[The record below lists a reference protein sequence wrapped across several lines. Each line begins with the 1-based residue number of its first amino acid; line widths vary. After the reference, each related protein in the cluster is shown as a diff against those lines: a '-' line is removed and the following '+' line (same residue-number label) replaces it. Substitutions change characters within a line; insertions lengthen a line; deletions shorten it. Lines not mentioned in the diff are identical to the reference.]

1 MSARDKKLLIV
12 LAGFV
17 ILALS
22 YFLVFTPQMD
32 KKEELEAEND
42 RLTQEYRALS
52 ALAANADEY
61 AAQTETMGQEMQ
73 EIYDKF
79 PSYLQI
85 EDEIM
90 NVVNLENLTKSTV
103 SELTIGDP
111 VAVDVTAS
119 GVEGEN
125 TSDSADTQEETTEE
139 TAETATDDT
148 TNTDDNKVS
157 SSVMY
162 YQLYDVTSVITFQS
176 DYNGMKTMISTLV
189 GDSKRKTISTL
200 NLTFDSETGMM
211 NGDMLFDSYYL
222 YGLDKPYEPPRIPAI
237 PHGTNNLFGT
247 TN

>member
-12 LAGFV
+12 LAGVV

-22 YFLVFTPQMD
+22 YFFVFTPQMD

-90 NVVNLENLTKSTV
+90 NVVNLENSTQSIV

-111 VAVDVTAS
+111 VAVDVTAT
-119 GVEGEN
+119 GVEGGN
-125 TSDSADTQEETTEE
+125 TDT
-139 TAETATDDT
+139 TDDT
-148 TNTDDNKVS
+148 ENTTDENTEEGSDTTTSQSQNVS

-162 YQLYDVTSVITFQS
+162 YQLYDVTSVITFQA
-176 DYNGMKTMISTLV
+176 DYNGMKNMISTLV
-189 GDSKRKTISTL
+189 GDSNRKTINTL
-200 NLTFDSETGMM
+200 NLSFDSETGKMV
-211 NGDMLFDSYYL
+211 GDMLFDSYYL
-222 YGLDKPYEPPRIPAI
+222 YGLDKPYEQPRIPAI

>member
-79 PSYLQI
+79 P
-85 EDEIM
+85 
-90 NVVNLENLTKSTV
+90 
-103 SELTIGDP
+103 
-111 VAVDVTAS
+111 
-119 GVEGEN
+119 
-125 TSDSADTQEETTEE
+125 
-139 TAETATDDT
+139 
-148 TNTDDNKVS
+148 
-157 SSVMY
+157 
-162 YQLYDVTSVITFQS
+162 
-176 DYNGMKTMISTLV
+176 
-189 GDSKRKTISTL
+189 
-200 NLTFDSETGMM
+200 
-211 NGDMLFDSYYL
+211 
-222 YGLDKPYEPPRIPAI
+222 
-237 PHGTNNLFGT
+237 
-247 TN
+247 